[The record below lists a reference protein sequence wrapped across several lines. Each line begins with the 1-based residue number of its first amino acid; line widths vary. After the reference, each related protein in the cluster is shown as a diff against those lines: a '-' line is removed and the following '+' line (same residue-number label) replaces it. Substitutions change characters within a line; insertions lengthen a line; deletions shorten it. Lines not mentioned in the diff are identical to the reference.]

1 VTTLER
7 QPQLDATTSSKLGW
21 PRHGCGCVYVNIDRP
36 LDEKT
41 PLDGEGAPP
50 PWSTTAPQ
58 PHNPTTLVCLYTLA
72 LLFLPLCTHPHTFT
86 TTPLDPP
93 TMPPPDVPSPTP
105 SNMPPPPTKR
115 PRQTAAAAS
124 TGAGAGAGGGASTPG
139 GASAT
144 GGGAPR
150 VKRRKPEGS
159 VGPDSTDG
167 KDARKQAFGV
177 GMVKGKEDE
186 FAEDKDIQTR
196 VSSTTVVVTAA
207 QG

>member
-1 VTTLER
+1 
-7 QPQLDATTSSKLGW
+7 
-21 PRHGCGCVYVNIDRP
+21 
-36 LDEKT
+36 
-41 PLDGEGAPP
+41 
-50 PWSTTAPQ
+50 
-58 PHNPTTLVCLYTLA
+58 
-72 LLFLPLCTHPHTFT
+72 
-86 TTPLDPP
+86 
-93 TMPPPDVPSPTP
+93 MPPPDVPSPTP